1 MSENKF
7 TPRAEEVLRLSQ
19 EAAEDLGHGY
29 VGSEHLLLGLIRE
42 EEGIAHRVLS
52 EFGVTDE
59 IVCSVLQ
66 RSVGKGV
73 SGAAP
78 SQGLTPRAKSVVELA
93 VSEASRMGSS
103 AIGTAHLL
111 MGLLREGGN
120 MGLRILRTVGVDPN
134 KMYSA
139 VLKKLNDMPRAA
151 AGGASA
157 PNREAD
163 KKNKTLA
170 E

>member
-1 MSENKF
+1 
-7 TPRAEEVLRLSQ
+7 
-19 EAAEDLGHGY
+19 
-29 VGSEHLLLGLIRE
+29 
-42 EEGIAHRVLS
+42 
-52 EFGVTDE
+52 
-59 IVCSVLQ
+59 
-66 RSVGKGV
+66 
-73 SGAAP
+73 
-78 SQGLTPRAKSVVELA
+78 
-93 VSEASRMGSS
+93 MGSS

-170 E
+170 EYTRDLTEAPAAASWTPLSAGIPRYSGSSRFCPAAVRTTLCSSASPA